1 MSEPSTTI
9 IPSTSR
15 SNPSVICACL
25 VALTLL
31 AIAARHAE
39 AADDVLRS
47 VAVADPYLEMH
58 TGPGRGY
65 PIFHVVDRGESIEIV
80 MQRTDWYQVR
90 TSRGVEG
97 WVDQAQMEL
106 TLNPDGSEVE
116 FARATLADFTNAK
129 WEAGIL
135 AGDFGG
141 ANIVSLYGGYSLNPN
156 VSIEVWG
163 SQILG
168 NFSNGWM
175 GSVNVVHETWPEWRF
190 SPFFTLGAGIIHTS
204 PKSTIIQGD
213 DRTDEVGHVG
223 AGLRVY
229 VTRRFLLRAEYK
241 SYVVFTSRDDNEE
254 VEEWKAGF
262 AFFF

>member
-1 MSEPSTTI
+1 MSEPSTTTI
-9 IPSTSR
+9 LSTSR
-15 SNPSVICACL
+15 SNSSWLACL
-25 VALTLL
+25 IAIALL
-31 AIAARHAE
+31 ACTTDDAE
-39 AADDVLRS
+39 AADDVLRT

-58 TGPGRGY
+58 TGPGRGF
-65 PIFHVVDRGESIEIV
+65 PIFHVVDRGESVDIV
-80 MQRTDWYQVR
+80 KQRTDWYLVR
-90 TSRGVEG
+90 AYDGTEG

-106 TLNPDGSEVE
+106 TLNPDGSEVD
-116 FARATLADFTNAK
+116 FARATLEDFTNAK
-129 WEAGIL
+129 WESGIL

-141 ANIVSLYGGYSLNPN
+141 ANIISLYGSYSIDPH
-156 VSIEVWG
+156 VSIELWG

-168 NFSNGWM
+168 NNSNGWM
-175 GSVNVVHETWPEWRF
+175 GSINLVHETFPDWRF

-229 VTRRFLLRAEYK
+229 TTRRFVLRVEYK

-254 VEEWKAGF
+254 VGEWKAGF

>member
-1 MSEPSTTI
+1 MSERNITTTPST
-9 IPSTSR
+9 PR
-15 SNPSVICACL
+15 SIKSAL
-25 VALTLL
+25 LTLL
-31 AIAARHAE
+31 VVLTQVISAGVAQAAE
-39 AADDVLRS
+39 AYKT

-65 PIFHVVDRGESIEIV
+65 PIFHVIDRGKSV
-80 MQRTDWYQVR
+80 QVLAQRTDWFLVR
-90 TSRGVEG
+90 GPDGKEG
-97 WVDQAQMEL
+97 WVDRAQMEQ
-106 TLNPDGSEVE
+106 TLQPGGEITE
-116 FARATLADFTNAK
+116 FEQADQQDFTDSK
-129 WEAGIL
+129 WEAGLL

-141 ANIVSLYGGYSLNPN
+141 ANIISVYSGYSLNPH

-175 GSVNVVHETWPEWRF
+175 ASVNVVHETWPDWRI
-190 SPFFTLGAGIIHTS
+190 SPFFTLGTGVINTS
-204 PKSTIIQGD
+204 PKSTIVQGE
-213 DRTDEVGHVG
+213 DRTDQLAHAG
-223 AGLRVY
+223 AGFRIY
-229 VTRRFLLRAEYK
+229 ATRRFVIRAEFK

>member
-1 MSEPSTTI
+1 MSELSTTI
-9 IPSTSR
+9 IPTTSR
-15 SNPSVICACL
+15 SNSSVFCVCL
-25 VALTLL
+25 FALALLALTP
-31 AIAARHAE
+31 RHAE
-39 AADDVLRS
+39 AADDVLRT

-65 PIFHVVDRGESIEIV
+65 PIFHVVDRGESVDIV

-90 TSRGVEG
+90 TDKGIEG

-106 TLNPDGSEVE
+106 TLKPDGSEVE

-141 ANIVSLYGGYSLNPN
+141 ANIVSLYGGYSLNPH

-175 GSVNVVHETWPEWRF
+175 GSVNVVHETWPDWRF
-190 SPFFTLGAGIIHTS
+190 SPFFTLGAGVIHTS

-223 AGLRVY
+223 VGLRIY
-229 VTRRFLLRAEYK
+229 ATRRFLLRAEYK
-241 SYVVFTSRDDNEE
+241 TYVVFTSRDDNEE
-254 VEEWKAGF
+254 VREWKAGF

>member
-9 IPSTSR
+9 IPSMSR
-15 SNPSVICACL
+15 SSSSAWCAGL

-31 AIAARHAE
+31 ALTPGHAE
-39 AADDVLRS
+39 AADDELRE

-65 PIFHVVDRGESIEIV
+65 PIFHVVDRGESVEII
-80 MQRTDWYQVR
+80 MRRTDWFFVR
-90 TSRGVEG
+90 AANGTEG
-97 WVDQAQMEL
+97 WVDQVQMEL
-106 TLNPDGSEVE
+106 TLKPDGSDVD
-116 FARATLADFTNAK
+116 FGRATLEDFTNAK
-129 WEAGIL
+129 WEAGFL

-141 ANIVSLYGGYSLNPN
+141 ANIVSLYGGYSLNPY

-175 GSVNVVHETWPEWRF
+175 GSVNVVHEAFPDWRF
-190 SPFFTLGAGIIHTS
+190 SPFFTLGTGVIHTE

-213 DRTDEVGHVG
+213 DRTDQVGHVG

-229 VTRRFLLRAEYK
+229 ATRRFLFRIEYK
-241 SYVVFTSRDDNEE
+241 SYVVFTSRDENEE

>member
-1 MSEPSTTI
+1 
-9 IPSTSR
+9 
-15 SNPSVICACL
+15 
-25 VALTLL
+25 
-31 AIAARHAE
+31 
-39 AADDVLRS
+39 